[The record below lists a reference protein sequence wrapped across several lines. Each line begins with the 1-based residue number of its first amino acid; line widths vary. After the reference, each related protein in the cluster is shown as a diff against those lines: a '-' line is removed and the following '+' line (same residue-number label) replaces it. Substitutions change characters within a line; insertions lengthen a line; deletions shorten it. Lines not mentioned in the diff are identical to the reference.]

1 MNLYKSITESS
12 WDISEDERIRM
23 YNLIQSVYGP
33 KWTEKQIKNINTAT
47 DEKLERLYNS
57 ALEKF
62 KKKQATQKEV
72 SIEDRIPTYVK
83 DSYKEYIRNHT
94 RTFNNKRN
102 SEEELVKAEDNM
114 NRSIKSFIEEYYPDL
129 YIELWKEDLMEET
142 NMNIYENI
150 KKNLKE
156 SDGYVA
162 DFDEIVTQ
170 MSNASDY
177 EDLYAAASLI
187 QDPSIRVDVEQCIEQ
202 CEEDGDDVDVAYS
215 VTTSDYLDMYAM
227 QGVENTPTAEAD
239 YGVSLKKES
248 ENLDESIEQKYR
260 KSNDN
265 YNEFLRDV
273 KKYTGSYDYLYGG
286 SVSTECYEYPVTI
299 KYFYYNRPYA
309 GGGYNLVVNVL
320 TPMDSMAGSEIQE
333 AIENVFGNNAK
344 SPLSNR
350 EIKEKIL
357 QTVKEVD
364 AQNNLS
370 EGNLEPQYS
379 TRKSFY
385 GKANVNDD
393 NTLVSYG
400 TPIMKIVD
408 GKIQMLCRPEHLT
421 QTTLRHIR
429 EFMQQNGMAPVP
441 RNKLVKMIEEQGNIN
456 EADVIMPDE
465 EPIPYDAVN
474 NWVENGKKFHTVYVV
489 GDWDDADTD
498 AKEVAES
505 LKKEYSDINV
515 EYKPILEDGIWCVDI
530 IGPYDEVYKL
540 ASTWEPLAEYPD
552 ENGGYYVEPY
562 NESDGNNTPKQNKIP
577 RNWKKISGEM
587 VGDSSGG
594 KAGDKFEITKDEY
607 DRPIMKYANGKTYQA
622 NWSMIRSPEMVKI
635 TNVELNEGESSYSNK
650 FSSFLNKNAKKL
662 EREYEKDTDN
672 EAVVDPSAKETDY
685 TKDFLDWVER
695 KYKKEILNESAS
707 LKESSNI
714 IWTSET
720 TIDDLDPEEIKEQY
734 DIYVEHLD
742 PDKEPMDYED
752 WEADWVYNSDMWDVK
767 KEDLEE
773 NIYPMID
780 KQINNDI
787 LIVSGNYNS
796 NYPDF
801 RKSGNGGKFLNK
813 AEDILDWLGNEDRVE
828 ILNNDGIIG
837 VAGYDHD
844 GSISGNLYTVPADD
858 DLLYEIAMKTDYY
871 NEDRTKE
878 DVLGEFSYDVNHGN
892 IDMSD
897 FWGYEDKLIPIKVE
911 W

>member
-1 MNLYKSITESS
+1 MNLYKSIIESS

-23 YNLIQSVYGP
+23 YNLIQSVYDP
-33 KWTEKQIKNINTAT
+33 KWTEKQIENINTTT

-57 ALEKF
+57 ALKKF

-83 DSYKEYIRNHT
+83 DSYKEYIRNYT
-94 RTFNNKRN
+94 RTFNNKHN

-156 SDGYVA
+156 SDDYVA
-162 DFDEIVTQ
+162 GFDEIIDQ
-170 MSNASDY
+170 MSVAEDY
-177 EDLYAAASLI
+177 SELYSAAGLI

-202 CEEDGDDVDVAYS
+202 CEDDGDDVETAYS

-239 YGVSLKKES
+239 YRASLKKES
-248 ENLDESIEQKYR
+248 EEVKDNSENEKLDYFAEQYYKYYGEPHRWAKKEIQDWLHDEIEVNKNALYSYDDLKLLLDFQHELYKQDESSKL
-260 KSNDN
+260 K
-265 YNEFLRDV
+265 
-273 KKYTGSYDYLYGG
+273 
-286 SVSTECYEYPVTI
+286 
-299 KYFYYNRPYA
+299 
-309 GGGYNLVVNVL
+309 
-320 TPMDSMAGSEIQE
+320 E
-333 AIENVFGNNAK
+333 A
-344 SPLSNR
+344 
-350 EIKEKIL
+350 
-357 QTVKEVD
+357 T
-364 AQNNLS
+364 
-370 EGNLEPQYS
+370 LEPQYS

-429 EFMQQNGMAPVP
+429 EFMQQNGMDPIP

-456 EADVIMPDE
+456 EAEDTDKM
-465 EPIPYDAVN
+465 
-474 NWVENGKKFHTVYVV
+474 FHTVYVV

-498 AKEVAES
+498 AKEVAEG
-505 LKKEYSDINV
+505 LKKEYPDINV
-515 EYKPILEDGIWCVDI
+515 EYKPILDDGIWCVDI

-562 NESDGNNTPKQNKIP
+562 KESEEKSLKQNKIP

-594 KAGDKFEITKDEY
+594 KAGAKFEITKDEY
-607 DRPIMKYANGKTYQA
+607 DRPIMKYEDGKEYQA

-635 TNVELNEGESSYSNK
+635 TNVELNETEN
-650 FSSFLNKNAKKL
+650 
-662 EREYEKDTDN
+662 
-672 EAVVDPSAKETDY
+672 
-685 TKDFLDWVER
+685 
-695 KYKKEILNESAS
+695 

-720 TIDDLDPEEIKEQY
+720 TEDDYDQEELKERYQEYLDTVNSDFY
-734 DIYVEHLD
+734 DTQND
-742 PDKEPMDYED
+742 ADFEPKSFED
-752 WEADWVYNSDMWDVK
+752 WKYDYIADDSYDQWDMK

-813 AEDILDWLGNEDRVE
+813 AEDILDWLGNEDRIE

-871 NEDRTKE
+871 DKDSTKE

>member
-33 KWTEKQIKNINTAT
+33 KWTEKQIENINTAT
-47 DEKLERLYNS
+47 DEKLEKLYNS
-57 ALEKF
+57 ALKKF

-94 RTFNNKRN
+94 RTFNNKHN

-156 SDGYVA
+156 SDGIEVLGYKNQYGYTIQQVYINYPEKTYEVGSITMRNDKTISRKEFLKTIERLKQAGFKEVKRNKSDSNLNEADDYVA
-162 DFDEIVTQ
+162 GFDEIIDQ
-170 MSNASDY
+170 MSVAEDY
-177 EDLYAAASLI
+177 SELYSAASLI

-202 CEEDGDDVDVAYS
+202 CEDDGDDVETAYS

-239 YGVSLKKES
+239 YRAELKNERAS
-248 ENLDESIEQKYR
+248 LDE
-260 KSNDN
+260 
-265 YNEFLRDV
+265 
-273 KKYTGSYDYLYGG
+273 
-286 SVSTECYEYPVTI
+286 
-299 KYFYYNRPYA
+299 A
-309 GGGYNLVVNVL
+309 
-320 TPMDSMAGSEIQE
+320 
-333 AIENVFGNNAK
+333 
-344 SPLSNR
+344 
-350 EIKEKIL
+350 
-357 QTVKEVD
+357 
-364 AQNNLS
+364 
-370 EGNLEPQYS
+370 NLEPQYS

-429 EFMQQNGMAPVP
+429 EFMQQNGMDPIP

-456 EADVIMPDE
+456 EAE
-465 EPIPYDAVN
+465 DAN
-474 NWVENGKKFHTVYVV
+474 KKFHTVYVV

-498 AKEVAES
+498 AKEVAEG
-505 LKKEYSDINV
+505 LKKEYPDINV
-515 EYKPILEDGIWCVDI
+515 EYKPILDDGIWCVDI

-562 NESDGNNTPKQNKIP
+562 KESEEKSPKQNKIP

-594 KAGDKFEITKDEY
+594 KAGAKFEITKDEY
-607 DRPIMKYANGKTYQA
+607 DRPIMKYEDGKEYQA

-635 TNVELNEGESSYSNK
+635 TNVELNETEN
-650 FSSFLNKNAKKL
+650 
-662 EREYEKDTDN
+662 
-672 EAVVDPSAKETDY
+672 
-685 TKDFLDWVER
+685 
-695 KYKKEILNESAS
+695 

-720 TIDDLDPEEIKEQY
+720 TEDDYDQEELKERYQEYLDTVNSDSY
-734 DIYVEHLD
+734 DTQND
-742 PDKEPMDYED
+742 ADFEPKSFED
-752 WEADWVYNSDMWDVK
+752 WKYDYIADDSYDQWDMK

-780 KQINNDI
+780 KQINDDI

-871 NEDRTKE
+871 DKDGTKE

>member
-33 KWTEKQIKNINTAT
+33 KWTEKQIENINTAT
-47 DEKLERLYNS
+47 DEKLEKLYNS
-57 ALEKF
+57 ALKKF

-94 RTFNNKRN
+94 RTFNNKHN

-156 SDGYVA
+156 SDDYVA
-162 DFDEIVTQ
+162 GFDEIIDQ
-170 MSNASDY
+170 MSVAEDY
-177 EDLYAAASLI
+177 SELYSAASLI

-202 CEEDGDDVDVAYS
+202 CEDDGDDVETAYS

-227 QGVENTPTAEAD
+227 RGVENTPTAEAD
-239 YGVSLKKES
+239 YRASLKNES
-248 ENLDESIEQKYR
+248 ENLDEAIEQKYR

-265 YNEFLRDV
+265 YNEFLRAV

-286 SVSTECYEYPVTI
+286 SVSTECYEYPVTV
-299 KYFYYNRPYA
+299 KYFYYNRPYV

-320 TPMDSMAGSEIQE
+320 TPMDSMAGGEIQE
-333 AIENVFGNNAK
+333 AIENAFEDNAK

-364 AQNNLS
+364 AQNSLS
-370 EGNLEPQYS
+370 EANLEPQYS

-385 GKANVNDD
+385 GKAYVNDD

-429 EFMQQNGMAPVP
+429 EFMQQNGMDPIP

-456 EADVIMPDE
+456 ESEDMLDT
-465 EPIPYDAVN
+465 N
-474 NWVENGKKFHTVYVV
+474 KKFHTVYVV

-498 AKEVAES
+498 AKEVAEG
-505 LKKEYSDINV
+505 LKKEYPDINV
-515 EYKPILEDGIWCVDI
+515 EYKPILDDGIWCVDI

-562 NESDGNNTPKQNKIP
+562 KESEEKSPKQNKIP

-594 KAGDKFEITKDEY
+594 KAGAKFEITKDEY
-607 DRPIMKYANGKTYQA
+607 DRPIMKYEDGKEYQA

-635 TNVELNEGESSYSNK
+635 TNIELNESEN
-650 FSSFLNKNAKKL
+650 
-662 EREYEKDTDN
+662 
-672 EAVVDPSAKETDY
+672 
-685 TKDFLDWVER
+685 
-695 KYKKEILNESAS
+695 

-720 TIDDLDPEEIKEQY
+720 TEDDYDQDELKERYQEYVDSFEAEEDEETGE
-734 DIYVEHLD
+734 VS
-742 PDKEPMDYED
+742 EPKDFED
-752 WEADWVYNSDMWDVK
+752 WKYDYIADDSYDQWDMK

-780 KQINNDI
+780 KQINDDI

-828 ILNNDGIIG
+828 ILNNDGIVG
-837 VAGYDHD
+837 VAAYDHD
-844 GSISGNLYTVPADD
+844 GSIGGNLYTLPDDD

-871 NEDRTKE
+871 DKDRTKE

>member
-1 MNLYKSITESS
+1 MNLYKRITESS

-33 KWTEKQIKNINTAT
+33 KWTEKQIENINTTT

-57 ALEKF
+57 ALKKF
-62 KKKQATQKEV
+62 KKKQAVQKDI
-72 SIEDRIPTYVK
+72 SIEDRIPKYVK

-94 RTFNNKRN
+94 RTFNNKHN

-156 SDGYVA
+156 SDDYVA
-162 DFDEIVTQ
+162 GFDEIIDQ
-170 MSNASDY
+170 MAVAEDY
-177 EDLYAAASLI
+177 SELYSAASLI

-202 CEEDGDDVDVAYS
+202 CEEDGDDVETAYS

-239 YGVSLKKES
+239 YRASLKKES
-248 ENLDESIEQKYR
+248 EEIKNDSTDEKLDYFAEQYYKYYEEPHRWTKKEMQDWLHDEIEVNKNMLYSYDDLKLLLDFQHDLYREDKLDES
-260 KSNDN
+260 
-265 YNEFLRDV
+265 
-273 KKYTGSYDYLYGG
+273 
-286 SVSTECYEYPVTI
+286 
-299 KYFYYNRPYA
+299 
-309 GGGYNLVVNVL
+309 
-320 TPMDSMAGSEIQE
+320 
-333 AIENVFGNNAK
+333 
-344 SPLSNR
+344 
-350 EIKEKIL
+350 
-357 QTVKEVD
+357 
-364 AQNNLS
+364 
-370 EGNLEPQYS
+370 NLEPQYS

-400 TPIMKIVD
+400 TPIMKIED

-429 EFMQQNGMAPVP
+429 EFMQQNGMEPIAK
-441 RNKLVKMIEEQGNIN
+441 RDIVKMIEEQGNVKESEELKESEDIEVLGYKNQYGYTIQQVYIN
-456 EADVIMPDE
+456 YPEKTYE
-465 EPIPYDAVN
+465 
-474 NWVENGKKFHTVYVV
+474 V
-489 GDWDDADTD
+489 GSITMRNDKTISRKEFLKTIERLKQAGF
-498 AKEVAES
+498 KEVKRNKSES
-505 LKKEYSDINV
+505 N
-515 EYKPILEDGIWCVDI
+515 LE
-530 IGPYDEVYKL
+530 
-540 ASTWEPLAEYPD
+540 
-552 ENGGYYVEPY
+552 
-562 NESDGNNTPKQNKIP
+562 ES
-577 RNWKKISGEM
+577 E
-587 VGDSSGG
+587 
-594 KAGDKFEITKDEY
+594 E
-607 DRPIMKYANGKTYQA
+607 
-622 NWSMIRSPEMVKI
+622 
-635 TNVELNEGESSYSNK
+635 
-650 FSSFLNKNAKKL
+650 
-662 EREYEKDTDN
+662 
-672 EAVVDPSAKETDY
+672 
-685 TKDFLDWVER
+685 
-695 KYKKEILNESAS
+695 

-720 TIDDLDPEEIKEQY
+720 TEDDYDPEDLKERYQEYVDSFEAEEDEETGEVSEPKEFDDWKY
-734 DIYVEHLD
+734 DYI
-742 PDKEPMDYED
+742 
-752 WEADWVYNSDMWDVK
+752 ADDSYDQWDMK
-767 KEDLEE
+767 KEDLAS

-828 ILNNDGIIG
+828 ILNNDGIVG

-871 NEDRTKE
+871 DKDRTKE

>member
-1 MNLYKSITESS
+1 MKLYESIT
-12 WDISEDERIRM
+12 
-23 YNLIQSVYGP
+23 
-33 KWTEKQIKNINTAT
+33 
-47 DEKLERLYNS
+47 
-57 ALEKF
+57 
-62 KKKQATQKEV
+62 
-72 SIEDRIPTYVK
+72 
-83 DSYKEYIRNHT
+83 
-94 RTFNNKRN
+94 
-102 SEEELVKAEDNM
+102 
-114 NRSIKSFIEEYYPDL
+114 
-129 YIELWKEDLMEET
+129 
-142 NMNIYENI
+142 
-150 KKNLKE
+150 KNLKE
-156 SDGYVA
+156 SDDYVA
-162 DFDEIVTQ
+162 GFDEIIDQ
-170 MSNASDY
+170 MAVAEDY
-177 EDLYAAASLI
+177 SELYSAASLI

-202 CEEDGDDVDVAYS
+202 CEEDGDDVETAYS

-239 YGVSLKKES
+239 YRASLKNES
-248 ENLDESIEQKYR
+248 ENLDEAIEQKYR

-286 SVSTECYEYPVTI
+286 SVSTECYEYPVTV

-320 TPMDSMAGSEIQE
+320 TPMDSMAGGEIQE
-333 AIENVFGNNAK
+333 AIENAFEDNAK

-364 AQNNLS
+364 AQNSLS
-370 EGNLEPQYS
+370 EANLEPQYS

-385 GKANVNDD
+385 GKANINDD

-429 EFMQQNGMAPVP
+429 EFMQQNGMDPVP

-456 EADVIMPDE
+456 ESNLKEAETTYNSVMFWVEYFRRELYWNLNSPMTAKEIQQYISDLIDSGLE
-465 EPIPYDAVN
+465 GYEFEKIGTEVN
-474 NWVENGKKFHTVYVV
+474 NKSELVTPTFDAGNIDYDDSVYDSFDESEDMLDTNKKFHTVYVV

-498 AKEVAES
+498 AKEVAEE
-505 LKKEYSDINV
+505 LKKEYPDINV
-515 EYKPILEDGIWCVDI
+515 EYKPILDDGIWCVDI

-562 NESDGNNTPKQNKIP
+562 KESEEKSLKQNKIP

-594 KAGDKFEITKDEY
+594 KAGAKFEITKDEY
-607 DRPIMKYANGKTYQA
+607 DRPIMKYEDGKEYQA

-635 TNVELNEGESSYSNK
+635 TNVELNESTN
-650 FSSFLNKNAKKL
+650 
-662 EREYEKDTDN
+662 
-672 EAVVDPSAKETDY
+672 
-685 TKDFLDWVER
+685 
-695 KYKKEILNESAS
+695 

-714 IWTSET
+714 IWSSEIT
-720 TIDDLDPEEIKEQY
+720 EDDYDPEWLEEQYEDYKNSSDKDNDLQSFDEWKANYIANDDGYAEWDIKQDDLK
-734 DIYVEHLD
+734 
-742 PDKEPMDYED
+742 M
-752 WEADWVYNSDMWDVK
+752 
-767 KEDLEE
+767 
-773 NIYPMID
+773 NIVPMID

-871 NEDRTKE
+871 DKDRTKE